1 MHLREII
8 ELSFYET
15 LETTQDVF
23 HMRSV
28 VQQEQQQQQQRREQ
42 QEQQQLVS
50 PNNDPP
56 FLPLERLTLS
66 KTAGLTAGVAPP
78 AVAQWMIH
86 CSPMLRELTLVDV
99 DLSSE
104 CALLLSTLVHSVWT
118 VPSCRLERLSL
129 HKTKLGLKN
138 AVASLTYL
146 LRHNTTLHH
155 LSLANN
161 SLGTKC
167 MKALSAGLR
176 YNATL
181 RSLDLSMNKIGDRGI
196 HLLAEHALDVTS
208 DTLCRLHELD
218 LTYNKLGPNGVATL
232 AGALLQGH
240 RNRTLIKLNLGLN
253 RIGST
258 GALYLGSLL
267 RYSSTLQ
274 ELVLSR
280 NNLGT
285 ELDGIREFALG
296 LQESSGCL
304 RKLDLS
310 WNSLTDDHAI
320 LLADI
325 LLRGNSTLQS
335 LNLSSNAIGNRGM
348 IAIAQALPSDLAL
361 EELDVVG
368 NQATDESAAVLAA
381 VWCSFCGTGRCI
393 PRLKSLKWDKN
404 NFSERGR
411 QRLENAS
418 RFRDNMQ
425 LWLGEYLNET
435 FVRAREPGDSMFHS
449 NHHHPHN
456 HHNNYNNHHYH
467 RPCQRQR
474 AVNMD
479 FTGRDMGDDELIA
492 VVNHLAQANSDQ
504 SNQQR
509 RYRHSNAAHEA
520 TDATDD
526 DDDDEGCP
534 NGLVPLEPM
543 RVTTLWLKD
552 DYRLTSRGVISLCQ
566 DVLATNSKAAARIE
580 RLYLEGAPLVSDRG
594 AAAIAQALLTNSSL
608 RVLSLTACGIT
619 EDGAKRLAN
628 GLRRN
633 KTLVRLNLTGN
644 QIGDVGVLQ
653 LLRAILEHKSSFD
666 NDDEDEDDDFDEVYQ
681 SSNSNTTS
689 TNMNK
694 GNYIPQPHPSL
705 RALNVSRNGLTDQ
718 GLALCPAMVG
728 LEELNLSHNEITDLG
743 ALDLAKACCRCGGG
757 GGGASSGCS
766 TPQQSNLR
774 WLLLSHNRL
783 TSKGIQALELF
794 LPIPHVLDADHQY
807 DVTTINGER

>member
-1 MHLREII
+1 
-8 ELSFYET
+8 
-15 LETTQDVF
+15 
-23 HMRSV
+23 
-28 VQQEQQQQQQRREQ
+28 
-42 QEQQQLVS
+42 
-50 PNNDPP
+50 
-56 FLPLERLTLS
+56 
-66 KTAGLTAGVAPP
+66 
-78 AVAQWMIH
+78 
-86 CSPMLRELTLVDV
+86 
-99 DLSSE
+99 
-104 CALLLSTLVHSVWT
+104 
-118 VPSCRLERLSL
+118 
-129 HKTKLGLKN
+129 
-138 AVASLTYL
+138 
-146 LRHNTTLHH
+146 
-155 LSLANN
+155 
-161 SLGTKC
+161 
-167 MKALSAGLR
+167 
-176 YNATL
+176 
-181 RSLDLSMNKIGDRGI
+181 
-196 HLLAEHALDVTS
+196 
-208 DTLCRLHELD
+208 LHELD

-320 LLADI
+320 VLADI

-348 IAIAQALPSDLAL
+348 IAIAQALPSDSAL

-393 PRLKSLKWDKN
+393 PRLKTLKWDKN

-435 FVRAREPGDSMFHS
+435 FVRAREPGGSTFHFF
-449 NHHHPHN
+449 NHHHHN
-456 HHNNYNNHHYH
+456 HYNDHFNHHYH

-492 VVNHLAQANSDQ
+492 VVNHLAQANSDK
-504 SNQQR
+504 SYKQQH
-509 RYRHSNAAHEA
+509 RYRHADAAN
-520 TDATDD
+520 DATDD
-526 DDDDEGCP
+526 DDNDDGCP
-534 NGLVPLEPM
+534 NGSFPLEPM

-552 DYRLTSRGVISLCQ
+552 DHRLTSRGIISLCQ
-566 DVLATNSKAAARIE
+566 DVLATKSKAAARIE
-580 RLYLEGAPLVSDRG
+580 RLYLEGAPLGSDRG
-594 AAAIAQALLTNSSL
+594 AATIAQALLTNSSL

-633 KTLVRLNLTGN
+633 KTLVRLNLAGN
-644 QIGDVGVLQ
+644 YIGDAGVQQ

-666 NDDEDEDDDFDEVYQ
+666 NDDEDDADDFDEVYQ

-689 TNMNK
+689 TNLSK
-694 GNYIPQPHPSL
+694 GDYIARPHPSL

-743 ALDLAKACCRCGGG
+743 ALDLAKACCCG
-757 GGGASSGCS
+757 A
-766 TPQQSNLR
+766 TQQQNILR

-783 TSKGIQALELF
+783 TSKGIQALQLF
-794 LPIPHVLDADHQY
+794 LPTPHVLDVDHQH
-807 DVTTINGER
+807 VLQNNGGTT